1 MFVTAVVAKHTPGF
15 LLAYFITVHCIYE
28 VKSKIAVQFNHGV
41 AAGNSVRPINLD
53 LVVVLAESGE
63 RKK

>member
-1 MFVTAVVAKHTPGF
+1 MRNLQRFMKGMFRRQYAVLDVALPF
-15 LLAYFITVHCIYE
+15 NSV
-28 VKSKIAVQFNHGV
+28 IAVQFNHGV
-41 AAGNSVRPINLD
+41 AAGNSIRPINLD